1 MIRLALGLLKRLR
14 ARPYPTAAGK
24 QRPPQMQ
31 PRSVIGKVVEMPAPA
46 LDPQDMFEIHS
57 NVARYSLSTDNADV
71 DAFMDCWVEPEDY
84 GGM

>member
-1 MIRLALGLLKRLR
+1 
-14 ARPYPTAAGK
+14 
-24 QRPPQMQ
+24 
-31 PRSVIGKVVEMPAPA
+31 MPAPA
-46 LDPQDMFEIHS
+46 LDPQDMFEIQS

>member
-1 MIRLALGLLKRLR
+1 
-14 ARPYPTAAGK
+14 
-24 QRPPQMQ
+24 
-31 PRSVIGKVVEMPAPA
+31 MPAPA

-57 NVARYSLSTDNADV
+57 NVARYSLSTDNADF